1 MLYLEIPER
10 LKRMEQGLKKMKF
23 QKEIRTFP
31 AYLDHADEKPPVI
44 FPLCPVMWKW
54 IAWHKYL
61 FFIGLSY
68 WEIQFFFLKLQ
79 KITETDLYFIY
90 VERNKDLIANNS

>member
-44 FPLCPVMWKW
+44 FPLCPVMWK
-54 IAWHKYL
+54 
-61 FFIGLSY
+61 
-68 WEIQFFFLKLQ
+68 
-79 KITETDLYFIY
+79 
-90 VERNKDLIANNS
+90 